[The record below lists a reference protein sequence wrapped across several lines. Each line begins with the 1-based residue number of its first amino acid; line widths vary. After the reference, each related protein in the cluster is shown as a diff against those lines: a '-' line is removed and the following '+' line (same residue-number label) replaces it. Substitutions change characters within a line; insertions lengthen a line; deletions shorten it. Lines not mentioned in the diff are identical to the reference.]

1 MRFLTCRCCRL
12 LPEVLPSTLPTR
24 RKQKT
29 GCWEHFNLI
38 IIARN
43 LSSSRSCPFP
53 FLFWGGC
60 DLDISSWD
68 LIWTLLPGIWWRE
81 GFESW
86 DLVRGFEKGLSIWGI
101 KSRDL
106 SIWRPTLEICKK
118 IWRSISRI
126 CQSGDLV
133 QRYVAIWRSYPEI
146 CQSWDLHG
154 DMWPKKQI
162 SGQIPG

>member
-1 MRFLTCRCCRL
+1 MFHSHCCRL
-12 LPEVLPSTLPTR
+12 LGLPTR
-24 RKQKT
+24 RNQKT
-29 GCWEHFNLI
+29 GCREHFNLI

-53 FLFWGGC
+53 FLFQGGC

-126 CQSGDLV
+126 WQSGDLF
-133 QRYVAIWRSYPEI
+133 QRFINNLEICPEI